1 MPHWFE
7 SSEEW
12 KTLLS
17 HCKSCSDP
25 DCSCSLFVKQFGA
38 GSKRLPVCGDDDA
51 TDNTWLWF
59 TFNKYGR
66 FRWQCIFCHRDEQFD
81 SDDVAKPCQISNL
94 LTHQTST
101 NHARLVEQE
110 LGESSTSSAISYT
123 APSST
128 AFKELLAAFQKG
140 DAVQGAQKGFD
151 LKSGII
157 GQHKA
162 EAMLWCLSQARDDDK
177 REAIALFCQNR
188 VRTSS
193 ETANLI
199 KKSTIDI
206 CITIGTR
213 LFTLEGIEELI
224 AADERVHGQQSFWNI
239 LYRLQ
244 EFVSRFQKSSLMTWA
259 AHSIMDKLKSGELKM
274 EELSVA
280 ALRSGPK
287 SISDVIA
294 VQCENKIYL
303 LGKWLTTQPYP
314 DHVKCKAREVFASH
328 ASYRASWSPHFS
340 DDQTQVDTTWLLHN
354 PKAVKDLFNF
364 LESAIYFPTHA
375 IEHAYRNAV
384 KNNCSAPELLTQS
397 PFKERLAEIDTA
409 FKLTAVPETIADNAA
424 QQGNAAAAAGG
435 EAKKDELTPAE
446 KLEKSSDKLVTATN
460 RLMLNQCQ
468 FINDQAS
475 VPSMRQL
482 YESTPLDTPH
492 DCLVDT
498 EDGLV
503 DTEDGS
509 IWIETLSDESQTL
522 VRVPLDYNDA
532 DQLGEMFSRVRDRGS
547 IKSYCIVGNVFYF
560 RMATFAQATR
570 VCMRLAG
577 VHFLQGEFIYQ

>member
-66 FRWQCIFCHRDEQFD
+66 FRWQCIFCHKDEQFD

-177 REAIALFCQNR
+177 REALRQADVMVIMR
-188 VRTSS
+188 
-193 ETANLI
+193 
-199 KKSTIDI
+199 
-206 CITIGTR
+206 
-213 LFTLEGIEELI
+213 
-224 AADERVHGQQSFWNI
+224 DERRKRMHVRFNCAGPDEASLDDKCGYLGQCSDHTPDAHGITQGTLGIFKDVCMIRDHAPRPLVAKAEFDKLLFAKSAGI
-239 LYRLQ
+239 L
-244 EFVSRFQKSSLMTWA
+244 EATCVDSASNEVVSVTDSSNRGPDWA
-259 AHSIMDKLKSGELKM
+259 DAVFPNNKHVLRDSAHSARRL
-274 EELSVA
+274 LSRLYNA
-280 ALRSGPK
+280 
-287 SISDVIA
+287 
-294 VQCENKIYL
+294 
-303 LGKWLTTQPYP
+303 
-314 DHVKCKAREVFASH
+314 DHVLKDTWSFFILLQ
-328 ASYRASWSPHFS
+328 SYNGPR
-340 DDQTQVDTTWLLHN
+340 
-354 PKAVKDLFNF
+354 
-364 LESAIYFPTHA
+364 I
-375 IEHAYRNAV
+375 
-384 KNNCSAPELLTQS
+384 
-397 PFKERLAEIDTA
+397 
-409 FKLTAVPETIADNAA
+409 
-424 QQGNAAAAAGG
+424 
-435 EAKKDELTPAE
+435 
-446 KLEKSSDKLVTATN
+446 
-460 RLMLNQCQ
+460 
-468 FINDQAS
+468 
-475 VPSMRQL
+475 
-482 YESTPLDTPH
+482 
-492 DCLVDT
+492 
-498 EDGLV
+498 
-503 DTEDGS
+503 
-509 IWIETLSDESQTL
+509 
-522 VRVPLDYNDA
+522 
-532 DQLGEMFSRVRDRGS
+532 
-547 IKSYCIVGNVFYF
+547 
-560 RMATFAQATR
+560 
-570 VCMRLAG
+570 
-577 VHFLQGEFIYQ
+577 